1 MIEPVILD
9 ASALLAAF
17 KGEKGSEAVTA
28 TSGKAMMSAVN
39 VAEVR
44 TRMIDWGHDQAYIDD
59 MLELIGLDI
68 VSFDAEQARICSSL
82 RRSTIMKG
90 LSLGDRA
97 CLALA
102 VNRNAEVF
110 TADKVWEGL
119 DVPVTIHMIR

>member
-1 MIEPVILD
+1 
-9 ASALLAAF
+9 
-17 KGEKGSEAVTA
+17 
-28 TSGKAMMSAVN
+28 
-39 VAEVR
+39 
-44 TRMIDWGHDQAYIDD
+44 
-59 MLELIGLDI
+59 
-68 VSFDAEQARICSSL
+68 
-82 RRSTIMKG
+82 MKG